1 MTEPPYIMWYID
13 TASGSRW
20 LNPIILCYISI
31 LHQGRD
37 DLTPLYYV
45 IYRYCIRVEMT
56 EPPYIMLYIDT
67 ASGSRWLNPLI
78 LCYISILHQ
87 GRDDW
92 TPLYYVIYR
101 YCIRVEMTEPPYIM
115 LYIDTASGS
124 RWLNPL
130 ILCYISI
137 LHQGRDDWT
146 PLYYVIYRYCIRV
159 EMTEPPYIML
169 YIDTASGSRWL
180 NPLILCYISILHQ
193 GRDDLT
199 PLYYVIYRYCIR
211 VEMTEPPYIMLYID
225 TASGSRW
232 LNPLILCYISI
243 LHQGRDDW
251 TPLYYVIYR
260 YCIRVEMT
268 EPPYIMLYID
278 TASGSRWLNPLI
290 LCYISI
296 LHQGR
301 DDWTPLYY
309 VIYRYCIRVEMTEPP
324 YIMLYI
330 DTASGSRWLNPLILC
345 YISILHQGRDD
356 WTPLYYVIYRYCIRV
371 EMTEPPYIMLYID
384 TASGSRWLN
393 PLILCYISILHQGR
407 DDWTPLYYVIYR
419 YCIRVEMTE
428 PPYIM
433 LYIDTASGSRWLNPL
448 ILCYISILHQ
458 GRDDLTLLYYVIY
471 RYCIRVEMTEPP
483 YIMLYID
490 TASGSRWLNPL
501 ILCYISILHQGRD
514 DWTPLY
520 YVIYRYCIRVEM
532 T

>member
-1 MTEPPYIMWYID
+1 
-13 TASGSRW
+13 
-20 LNPIILCYISI
+20 
-31 LHQGRD
+31 
-37 DLTPLYYV
+37 
-45 IYRYCIRVEMT
+45 
-56 EPPYIMLYIDT
+56 MLYIDT

-169 YIDTASGSRWL
+169 YIDTASRSRWL
-180 NPLILCYISILHQ
+180 NPLIF
-193 GRDDLT
+193 
-199 PLYYVIYRYCIR
+199 
-211 VEMTEPPYIMLYID
+211 MLYID

-296 LHQGR
+296 LHQG
-301 DDWTPLYY
+301 P
-309 VIYRYCIRVEMTEPP
+309 
-324 YIMLYI
+324 
-330 DTASGSRWLNPLILC
+330 
-345 YISILHQGRDD
+345 
-356 WTPLYYVIYRYCIRV
+356 
-371 EMTEPPYIMLYID
+371 
-384 TASGSRWLN
+384 RWLN

-458 GRDDLTLLYYVIY
+458 GRDDLT
-471 RYCIRVEMTEPP
+471 
-483 YIMLYID
+483 
-490 TASGSRWLNPL
+490 
-501 ILCYISILHQGRD
+501 
-514 DWTPLY
+514 PLY
-520 YVIYRYCIRVEM
+520 YVI
-532 T
+532 

>member
-1 MTEPPYIMWYID
+1 
-13 TASGSRW
+13 
-20 LNPIILCYISI
+20 
-31 LHQGRD
+31 
-37 DLTPLYYV
+37 
-45 IYRYCIRVEMT
+45 
-56 EPPYIMLYIDT
+56 
-67 ASGSRWLNPLI
+67 
-78 LCYISILHQ
+78 
-87 GRDDW
+87 
-92 TPLYYVIYR
+92 
-101 YCIRVEMTEPPYIM
+101 
-115 LYIDTASGS
+115 
-124 RWLNPL
+124 
-130 ILCYISI
+130 
-137 LHQGRDDWT
+137 
-146 PLYYVIYRYCIRV
+146 
-159 EMTEPPYIML
+159 
-169 YIDTASGSRWL
+169 
-180 NPLILCYISILHQ
+180 
-193 GRDDLT
+193 
-199 PLYYVIYRYCIR
+199 
-211 VEMTEPPYIMLYID
+211 
-225 TASGSRW
+225 
-232 LNPLILCYISI
+232 
-243 LHQGRDDW
+243 
-251 TPLYYVIYR
+251 
-260 YCIRVEMT
+260 MT

-458 GRDDLTLLYYVIY
+458 GRDDLTPLYYVIY
-471 RYCIRVEMTEPP
+471 WYCIRVEMTEPP

-501 ILCYISILHQGRD
+501 IL
-514 DWTPLY
+514 
-520 YVIYRYCIRVEM
+520 
-532 T
+532 